1 MAKLKQIYDY
11 LQSLS
16 GPGIDHAIAQAMPT
30 ADEQTL
36 GPLALMLL
44 RRGRG
49 ATGVSLIE
57 QYHRLPP
64 AIQQAVLEH
73 TDRLA
78 RSLRLAVLKSEGT
91 GPANALNIIRQ
102 KADPRLSDLIVDLL
116 RHGQESLKDEAARC
130 LLELARLTTV
140 PPEGVQ
146 TDRLTLLDPVR
157 CQQSVEA
164 VRQAV
169 RFYPQHH
176 RQDALL
182 AIFCLPLHAVS
193 RLLAELAEMGE
204 QWIHPVRIQLT
215 RSDTPEVLRSLIPAL
230 GVQAL
235 HQYAVDGIGL
245 ALETGRLPQALANWH
260 LLKLKR
266 YRLAAR
272 RIKNPERYVPPK
284 DVVQPYEPKQ
294 PGVLVGLVHWADCLS
309 IEKASYVRYLGLFT
323 AAPDPSARLTALRR
337 LLEIARDEPKQAPV
351 HHAIAGYCADR
362 ESGIVCTA
370 VSHLLRCGYPDIA
383 KVLAHLINA
392 SDQRVRHI
400 ASQRL
405 APIAFNRLWESWP
418 RLDHRQRLAA
428 GRALIKIDPNFHN
441 ALHDRLAT
449 LDSSAKL
456 RALSIITVLNQG
468 LLLEDAIIR
477 LCHDSDSKVVSA
489 AVKALGTIDPQRAA
503 PILEAALDHEDERVR
518 ANAVEALGQLDIAR
532 YTDRLVEMAGEQEA
546 NRARANAIQCLMQM
560 RTEEALCALSRMLA
574 DPRAEHRISALW
586 LVETLGIAQVARDV
600 AEMSISEPDPDVR
613 KRAGR
618 VIQQVIEQ
626 MTRPVSLAEVLDE
639 AAGPAEPAPATPQ
652 AG

>member
-16 GPGIDHAIAQAMPT
+16 EPGIDQAIAQALPT

-44 RRGRG
+44 RRSRG
-49 ATGVSLIE
+49 SSGLSLIE
-57 QYHRLPP
+57 QYHRLPT
-64 AIQQAVLEH
+64 AVQQMVLQH

-78 RSLRLAVLKSEGT
+78 RSLRLAVRQSEGT
-91 GPANALNIIRQ
+91 GPVNALNIIRQ
-102 KADPRLSDLIVDLL
+102 TADPRLADLTVDLL
-116 RHGQESLKDEAARC
+116 RHGQDSLKDEAARC
-130 LLELARLTTV
+130 LLELARLAAV
-140 PPEGVQ
+140 PPEGSQ
-146 TDRLTLLDPVR
+146 TDRLTLPDSVR

-169 RFYPQHH
+169 RFYPQHQ
-176 RQDALL
+176 RQDVLL

-193 RLLAELAEMGE
+193 RLLAELADMGE
-204 QWIHPVRIQLT
+204 QWVHPVGIQLT

-230 GVQAL
+230 GIQSF
-235 HQYAVDGIGL
+235 HQYVVDGLGL
-245 ALETGRLPQALANWH
+245 AFETGRLPQALTNWH

-272 RIKNPERYVPPK
+272 RITNPERYIPTK
-284 DVVQPYEPKQ
+284 DAVQQYEPVQP
-294 PGVLVGLVHWADCLS
+294 GRLVGLVSWAGCLS
-309 IEKASYVRYLGLFT
+309 LEKASYVRYLGLFVE
-323 AAPDPSARLTALRR
+323 APDPFARLTALRR

-351 HHAIAGYCADR
+351 HHAIAGYCTD
-362 ESGIVCTA
+362 SDPGIVCTA

-392 SDQRVRHI
+392 SDERVRRI

-456 RALSIITVLNQG
+456 RALSIITVLNLG
-468 LLLEDAIIR
+468 ILLEDAVIR
-477 LCHDSDSKVVSA
+477 LCHDSDLKVVSA

-532 YTDRLVEMAGEQEA
+532 YADRLVEMAGEQEA

-574 DPRAEHRISALW
+574 DPRPEHRVSALW

-626 MTRPVSLAEVLDE
+626 MTRPVSLAEVIDQ
-639 AAGPAEPAPATPQ
+639 AVDTAETAPATHQ